1 MLAIALSLALILFL
15 LVGNEILC
23 RKKNI
28 EPETGRKTIH
38 ISVGSFIAFWPLYM
52 SWREIQ
58 VISLILFIGVL
69 VSYQFGVFG
78 AIHNV
83 KRRTSGELWYPV
95 GIGLSAL
102 LTVQPWV
109 FCVAVLHLSLA
120 DGLAAI
126 VGKKYGIMHY
136 KIGEHTRSIVGSLA
150 FLVISF
156 LLCIFAFLALRNEVP
171 GMSLAVFAVT
181 PFLATAVESVSRH
194 GLDNVFIPLTVVF
207 ALALPT
213 GTFSF
218 GLIQSWYSEG
228 SVGSHSSSIVSKT
241 YRQISLS

>member
-1 MLAIALSLALILFL
+1 MIAVALSLGLILIL

-23 RKKNI
+23 RKKNL
-28 EPETGRKTIH
+28 EPETGRKIIH
-38 ISVGSFIAFWPLYM
+38 ILVGSFIAFWPLYM
-52 SWREIQ
+52 DWREIQ
-58 VISLILFIGVL
+58 ILSLVLFIGIFI
-69 VSYQFGVFG
+69 SYRFGIFG
-78 AIHNV
+78 SIHNV
-83 KRRTSGELWYPV
+83 RRRTSGELWYPV
-95 GIGLSAL
+95 GIGSAAL

-109 FCVAVLHLSLA
+109 FCVAILHLSLA

-136 KIGEHTRSIVGSLA
+136 RVGEHTRSIIGSLA

-156 LLCIFAFLALRNEVP
+156 CLCVFAFLVLRGEVP

-181 PFLATAVESVSRH
+181 PFLATAVESISRH
-194 GLDNVFIPLTVVF
+194 GLDNLFIPLVVVF

-218 GLIQSWYSEG
+218 GFIQSWYASG
-228 SVGSHSSSIVSKT
+228 STGSHSFSIVSKT
-241 YRQISLS
+241 